1 MTPAGDTVLPPDTI
15 RRKAII
21 CNRKG
26 LHARAA
32 ALFVR
37 RSSTFN
43 ALVQVSRGGQ
53 SVSGNSILGLM
64 MLAAA
69 IGSEI
74 EIAAHGAEAESAVR
88 SLCELVAS
96 GFEENER

>member
-1 MTPAGDTVLPPDTI
+1 MTPSGPDNVDTAPICQTFT
-15 RRKAII
+15 I

-37 RSSTFN
+37 RSSTFTSRV
-43 ALVQVSRGGQ
+43 LVTRSGQ
-53 SVSGNSILGLM
+53 TVSGHSILGLM

-69 IGSEI
+69 MGSEI
-74 EIAAHGAEAESAVR
+74 DISVQGPDAEDALKSLSA
-88 SLCELVAS
+88 LVLS
-96 GFEENER
+96 GFEEN